1 MKKTIFLIFLFF
13 LCAQIASA
21 QDQVIAGDLYVQG
34 NECVGPTCPSS
45 SPFISNLGNTTLYLD
60 DSAPQIFMRDP
71 DAGAVDFAILVNNS
85 EFGIYDEDASTRI
98 LGIESGAPADSL
110 FIDSTGTVM
119 MGTAQATFSGSNS
132 VGDGLTSLFDMS
144 ANNTAA
150 GKVSDAGFLL
160 ENDKVGFQWAF
171 RTTEF
176 NQGFAATKFGTGGL
190 EFEIRNTTSSFAN
203 ASLVMGNGA
212 SCNSSGQWLDASS
225 RDYKENIQEITSI
238 EAMKTLE
245 GLQPVKYNFRKD
257 PSKDL
262 TVGFIAEDV
271 PDLVATKDKKA
282 LSPLE
287 IVAVLTKVV
296 QEQQALVA
304 KLSERITELEKQ

>member
-1 MKKTIFLIFLFF
+1 MKKIFFLIILFF

-21 QDQVIAGDLYVQG
+21 ADQVIDGDLYVQG
-34 NECVGPTCPSS
+34 NECVGPTCPSNS
-45 SPFISNLGNTTLYLD
+45 LFLSNLGNTTLYLD

-71 DAGAVDFAILVNNS
+71 DTGAGDFAILVNDS
-85 EFGIYDEDASTRI
+85 EFGIYDEDASARV

-119 MGTAQATFSGSNS
+119 MGTAQATFTGSNS
-132 VGDGLTSLFDMS
+132 VGDGLTTLFDMS
-144 ANNTAA
+144 ADNTAA

-160 ENDKVGFQWAF
+160 ENAKVGFQWAF
-171 RTTEF
+171 RTIETS
-176 NQGFAATKFGTGGL
+176 QGFQATKLGTGGA
-190 EFEIRNTTSSFAN
+190 EFQINNTTSAFQN
-203 ASLVMGNGA
+203 VSLQLGNGA
-212 SCNSSGQWLDASS
+212 SCDSNGQWLDASS

-238 EAMKTLE
+238 EALKTLK
-245 GLQPVKYNFRKD
+245 GLQPVKYNFKKD

-271 PDLVATKDKKA
+271 PDLVATKEKKA

>member
-1 MKKTIFLIFLFF
+1 MTTLV
-13 LCAQIASA
+13 
-21 QDQVIAGDLYVQG
+21 DM
-34 NECVGPTCPSS
+34 
-45 SPFISNLGNTTLYLD
+45 SPNNTT
-60 DSAPQIFMRDP
+60 
-71 DAGAVDFAILVNNS
+71 
-85 EFGIYDEDASTRI
+85 
-98 LGIESGAPADSL
+98 
-110 FIDSTGTVM
+110 TGK
-119 MGTAQATFSGSNS
+119 
-132 VGDGLTSLFDMS
+132 L
-144 ANNTAA
+144 
-150 GKVSDAGFLL
+150 SDAGFLL

-190 EFEIRNTTSSFAN
+190 EFEIQNTTSSFAN

-225 RDYKENIQEITSI
+225 RDYKENIQEISSI
-238 EAMKTLE
+238 EALKALK
-245 GLQPVKYNFRKD
+245 GLQPVKYNFKKD
-257 PSKDL
+257 PLKDL

>member
-1 MKKTIFLIFLFF
+1 MNSASMMK
-13 LCAQIASA
+13 
-21 QDQVIAGDLYVQG
+21 
-34 NECVGPTCPSS
+34 
-45 SPFISNLGNTTLYLD
+45 TLRPG
-60 DSAPQIFMRDP
+60 S
-71 DAGAVDFAILVNNS
+71 LVLK
-85 EFGIYDEDASTRI
+85 A
-98 LGIESGAPADSL
+98 GAPADSL

-119 MGTAQATFSGSNS
+119 MGNAEATFTGSNA
-132 VGDGLTSLFDMS
+132 VGDGLTTLFDMS
-144 ANNTAA
+144 ANNTDT

-190 EFEIRNTTSSFAN
+190 EFEIRNTTSSFDN

-225 RDYKENIQEITSI
+225 RDYKENIQEISSI
-238 EAMKTLE
+238 EALKALK
-245 GLQPVKYNFRKD
+245 GLQPVKYNFKKD
-257 PSKDL
+257 PLKDL

>member
-1 MKKTIFLIFLFF
+1 MKKTLFLNFLFIM
-13 LCAQIASA
+13 CAQIDGD
-21 QDQVIAGDLYVQG
+21 QDQIVDCDLYVQG

-71 DAGAVDFAILVNNS
+71 DSGAVDFAILVDDS

-98 LGIESGAPADSL
+98 LGIDAGAPADSL

-119 MGTAQATFSGSNS
+119 MGKAEATFTGSNL
-132 VGDGLTSLFDMS
+132 VGDGLTTLVDMS
-144 ANNTAA
+144 ANNTAT

-225 RDYKENIQEITSI
+225 RDYKENIQEISSI
-238 EAMKTLE
+238 EALKALK
-245 GLQPVKYNFRKD
+245 GLQPVKYNFKKD
-257 PSKDL
+257 PLKDL

-271 PDLVATKDKKA
+271 PDLVATKDKK
-282 LSPLE
+282 SLE
-287 IVAVLTKVV
+287 PTRNCGGSNQSSSGTAGTRS
-296 QEQQALVA
+296 Q
-304 KLSERITELEKQ
+304 TF

>member
-1 MKKTIFLIFLFF
+1 
-13 LCAQIASA
+13 
-21 QDQVIAGDLYVQG
+21 
-34 NECVGPTCPSS
+34 
-45 SPFISNLGNTTLYLD
+45 
-60 DSAPQIFMRDP
+60 MRDP
-71 DAGAVDFAILVNNS
+71 DTGAVDFALLVDDS

-98 LGIESGAPADSL
+98 LGMESGAPADSL

-119 MGTAQATFSGSNS
+119 MGNAEATFSGSNT
-132 VGDGLTSLFDMS
+132 VGDGLTTLFDMS
-144 ANNTAA
+144 ANNTDTSS
-150 GKVSDAGFLL
+150 VSDAGFLL
-160 ENDKVGFQWAF
+160 ENARVGFQWAF

-176 NQGFAATKFGTGGL
+176 QQGFAATKFGTGGL
-190 EFEIRNTTSSFAN
+190 EFEIRNTTSSFNN

-238 EAMKTLE
+238 EALKTLKD
-245 GLQPVKYNFRKD
+245 LQPVKYNFKKD

-296 QEQQALVA
+296 QEQQTLVA
-304 KLSERITELEKQ
+304 KLSERISELEKQSN

>member
-1 MKKTIFLIFLFF
+1 MKKTVFLIFLFI
-13 LCAQIASA
+13 LCAQIAGA
-21 QDQVIAGDLYVQG
+21 QDQIVDGDLFVQG

-71 DAGAVDFAILVNNS
+71 DSGAVDFAILVDDS

-98 LGIESGAPADSL
+98 LGIDAGAPVDSL

-119 MGTAQATFSGSNS
+119 MGKAEATFTGSNL
-132 VGDGLTSLFDMS
+132 VGDGLTTLVDMS
-144 ANNTAA
+144 ANNTAT

-225 RDYKENIQEITSI
+225 RDYKENIQEISSI
-238 EAMKTLE
+238 EALKALK
-245 GLQPVKYNFRKD
+245 GLQPVKYNFKKD
-257 PSKDL
+257 PLKDL